1 MPLARLAVSS
11 GWRNDGLP
19 LSGQKNFANPFHS
32 LNPFESAVYLCGP
45 FARTDFSLPLD
56 MLIVQIKDNETV
68 DRALK
73 RFKKKFERTGVLKE
87 LRRRTFFQKPSITK
101 RKLKQK
107 AVYKLATYGGVNE

>member
-1 MPLARLAVSS
+1 VSIFAARFT
-11 GWRNDGLP
+11 RLP
-19 LSGQKNFANPFHS
+19 VAKVFQIP
-32 LNPFESAVYLCGP
+32 
-45 FARTDFSLPLD
+45 D
-56 MLIVQIKDNETV
+56 MIIVQIKDNETV

-107 AVYKLATYGGVNE
+107 AVYKLATYGTENE

>member
-1 MPLARLAVSS
+1 MRAGA
-11 GWRNDGLP
+11 
-19 LSGQKNFANPFHS
+19 
-32 LNPFESAVYLCGP
+32 YLCGP
-45 FARTDFSLPLD
+45 FALSQDSSLPD
-56 MLIVQIKDNETV
+56 MIIVQIKDNETV

-107 AVYKLATYGGVNE
+107 AVYKLATYGGENE

>member
-1 MPLARLAVSS
+1 
-11 GWRNDGLP
+11 
-19 LSGQKNFANPFHS
+19 LSTNHPQNPGI
-32 LNPFESAVYLCGP
+32 PFESPKSLFI
-45 FARTDFSLPLD
+45 FAARFTRLPVAKAFSIPD
-56 MLIVQIKDNETV
+56 MIIVQIKDNETV

-107 AVYKLATYGGVNE
+107 AVYKLATYGTENE